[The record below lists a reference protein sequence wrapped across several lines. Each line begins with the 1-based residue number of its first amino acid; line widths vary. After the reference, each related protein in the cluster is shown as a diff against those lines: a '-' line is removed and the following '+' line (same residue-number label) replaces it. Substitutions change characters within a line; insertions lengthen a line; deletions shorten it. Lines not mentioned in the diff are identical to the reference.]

1 METELGVAGFYPFFI
16 LRLLMVSVTIIGVAC
31 GGGYSGEGAAVVAL
45 GECGEDLLLPIIKW
59 MCFAC
64 MIFEK
69 LKTNQRQKCLNKCF
83 CIKCKT
89 KLHILCSFCST
100 FLKLLDNGDILAQSL
115 SIICMCMLFFS
126 CSEVCLLDDDNDD
139 ESSSSYRSTKCLSD
153 GNRNPNV

>member
-1 METELGVAGFYPFFI
+1 
-16 LRLLMVSVTIIGVAC
+16 MVSVTIIGVAC

-89 KLHILCSFCST
+89 KLHILCSICST
-100 FLKLLDNGDILAQSL
+100 FLKFSDNGDILAQSL
-115 SIICMCMLFFS
+115 SIICMCILFFFLA
-126 CSEVCLLDDDNDD
+126 VKFVYLMMTTMMRVVLH
-139 ESSSSYRSTKCLSD
+139 SD
-153 GNRNPNV
+153 QLNASQMGTEIQMYELVHCIFN